1 MYNVAKVGFS
11 ISDCIYNFNKQA
23 WLSVWVESGGGR

>member
-1 MYNVAKVGFS
+1 MYNVAKVDFS

-23 WLSVWVESGGGR
+23 CLSVWVESGGGR